1 MHSTIHTITQKRAF
15 ALIVLLAMAFG
26 PFSSAFAVQLEFP
39 NNPNVTICHA
49 TASEQN
55 PYTDNTVDA
64 NSIIN
69 EVNGH
74 GTHEADIIPP
84 FSYDFGGEA
93 VGSFVGQNWTAE
105 NQELHGN
112 GCVAPLD
119 IVTCNDS
126 EATNYEEEG
135 ACVYEDTDTDDDSE
149 GACEFE
155 GHKYDEKGNPLS
167 DWAIGLMK
175 VLTFGD
181 RSDTA
186 DLDEATTDKDGYY
199 CLEWDGYTGTEVV
212 EEPHSFMYRV
222 YEVLKEGWTNVS
234 VEMGTKDANE
244 ANALTVV
251 DDADIKTEDGRT
263 SVQVGETNGYVYA
276 DDAYHVDFYNKQDVV
291 IDPCDVEE
299 STTTE
304 QVSRTVE
311 TDCDEDD
318 DSDEE
323 YYPVCEIAVV
333 EDIENEPNTE
343 TLAWVSLDAT
353 SATLTQFGAIA
364 STSVATGTAVVT
376 TTGLEE
382 TFALTVFDDTE
393 ASSTCS
399 VIVNAPADSSNGG
412 GGGGGGRSGSRKSSN
427 NDTPEGEVAGD
438 STSNSPKGE
447 VLGAATDAMPLGAP
461 ATGAGAT
468 SPIGVTLPNLTA
480 ILGCTATTR
489 RTKNGY

>member
-1 MHSTIHTITQKRAF
+1 MTYSTIHSITQKRFF
-15 ALIVLLAMAFG
+15 AVIVLLAMAFG
-26 PFSSAFAVQLEFP
+26 PFSSVFATEFEFP

-49 TASEQN
+49 TASEHN
-55 PYTDNTVDA
+55 PYTSNTVDA

-69 EVNGH
+69 EINGH
-74 GTHEADIIPP
+74 GTHGSDIIPP
-84 FSYDFGGEA
+84 FNYDLGEEES
-93 VGSFVGQNWTAE
+93 GSFEGQNWTTE
-105 NQELHGN
+105 NQEIHEN

-119 IVTCNDS
+119 AVTCNDS

-135 ACVYEDTDTDDDSE
+135 TCVYEDTNEDTE

-167 DWAIGLMK
+167 NWAIGLMK

-181 RSDTA
+181 RSENIYG
-186 DLDEATTDKDGYY
+186 LDEENTDKNGYY
-199 CLEWDGYTGTEVV
+199 CLEWDGYAGTEVV
-212 EEPHSFMYRV
+212 EEQHSFMYRV
-222 YEVLKEGWTNVS
+222 YEVLQKGWTNVS
-234 VEMGTKDANE
+234 VEMGTKEANE
-244 ANALTVV
+244 ANKLTVAA
-251 DDADIKTEDGRT
+251 DADIKTEDGKT

-276 DDAYHVDFYNKQDVV
+276 DDAYHVDFYNKKDVV
-291 IDPCDVEE
+291 IDPCDEA
-299 STTTE
+299 STSTE
-304 QVSRTVE
+304 QFARTFE
-311 TDCDEDD
+311 EDCDDD
-318 DSDEE
+318 TDEE
-323 YYPVCEIAVV
+323 YFPVCEIAVL
-333 EDIENEPNTE
+333 EDVENEPNTE

-382 TFALTVFDDTE
+382 TFTLTVFDDTE

-399 VIVNAPADSSNGG
+399 VIVNAPVDSSNGG
-412 GGGGGGRSGSRKSSN
+412 GGGGGGKVGSRKSPSN
-427 NDTPEGEVAGD
+427 NTPDGEVRGD
-438 STSNSPKGE
+438 STSNTPKGA
-447 VLGAATDAMPLGAP
+447 VLGAATDKMPLGAP

-480 ILGCTATTR
+480 ILGGSVSTR